1 MGVIAADLSR
11 SPLCSLLGDSGKA
24 ALGGRFAD
32 CERRFVV
39 ESRPSVL
46 QAGPQEAGRT
56 GIPDAS
62 MFCIAEARGFLPF
75 FG

>member
-1 MGVIAADLSR
+1 MLFVVGGSPR
-11 SPLCSLLGDSGKA
+11 SKHECPGL
-24 ALGGRFAD
+24 
-32 CERRFVV
+32 V

-46 QAGPQEAGRT
+46 QAGRQETGRT

-62 MFCIAEARGFLPF
+62 MFCIAEAGGFLPF

>member
-1 MGVIAADLSR
+1 MSTIAKMWQVSNGSYWSETIVRRDCLQSVR
-11 SPLCSLLGDSGKA
+11 NWWKSG
-24 ALGGRFAD
+24 
-32 CERRFVV
+32 
-39 ESRPSVL
+39 PSVL
-46 QAGPQEAGRT
+46 QAGPQETGRT

>member
-1 MGVIAADLSR
+1 MRV
-11 SPLCSLLGDSGKA
+11 
-24 ALGGRFAD
+24 GRE
-32 CERRFVV
+32 CPGLV
-39 ESRPSVL
+39 ESGPSVL
-46 QAGPQEAGRT
+46 QAGPQETGRT

>member
-1 MGVIAADLSR
+1 LNQTADTTARPTFSTQ
-11 SPLCSLLGDSGKA
+11 S
-24 ALGGRFAD
+24 
-32 CERRFVV
+32 V
-39 ESRPSVL
+39 ESGPSVL
-46 QAGPQEAGRT
+46 QAGPQETGRT

>member
-1 MGVIAADLSR
+1 MSASR
-11 SPLCSLLGDSGKA
+11 RHGKA
-24 ALGGRFAD
+24 AFRVHFVD
-32 CERRFVV
+32 RERRNVV